1 MCLKNVTNTITLPK
15 NWLKATEIYKV
26 QQGDFILVPQN
37 LYKQG
42 IALKKQSLTEFNV
55 ITEEGKVMSIHDF
68 LQGHSYFE
76 IVNKL

>member
-1 MCLKNVTNTITLPK
+1 MCLKNRTITLPK

-26 QQGDFILVPQN
+26 QQGDFIIVPQN
-37 LYKQG
+37 PYKQG

-55 ITEEGKVMSIHDF
+55 ITEYGKVSIHDF

-76 IVNKL
+76 IINKL